1 MLKIGVSK
9 TPRGNR
15 KGPVEP
21 KPVPGLARIIG
32 LAGSGEADRENHVR
46 EWALAMIEQ
55 AGYSRELAPAILQR
69 MLNKTGAPCQ

>member
-9 TPRGNR
+9 TPRAR
-15 KGPVEP
+15 QKEQVKPM
-21 KPVPGLARIIG
+21 PVPGLSRIVG
-32 LAGSGEADRENHVR
+32 LAGSGDADRENHVR

-69 MLNKTGAPCQ
+69 MLGTPCQ